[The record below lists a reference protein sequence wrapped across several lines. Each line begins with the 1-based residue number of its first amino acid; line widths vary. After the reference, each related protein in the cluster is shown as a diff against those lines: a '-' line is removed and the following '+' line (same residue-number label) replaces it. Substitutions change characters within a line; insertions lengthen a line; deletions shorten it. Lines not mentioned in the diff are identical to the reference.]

1 VEDRSH
7 SGLRVGLKAGGLLV
21 DGSYVT
27 ALIRPAIA
35 LERSS
40 IAALV
45 DAGVRVSTALAV
57 CMLPVCGA
65 IQKPS
70 WTKQSLV
77 LIDIPMVLVGIFG
90 VIRLILRGKTS
101 SLVTKFGLVYLAGQL
116 ISLASTPTSNGVL
129 QLTRLFASLI
139 IIEELGSLP
148 VATRAKFERL
158 LIALSVAETAL
169 VIAHQFVGHAL
180 ASNFIE
186 AYSSPF
192 SDDGKMHPEGSFQH
206 WYILAAFALMIG
218 AVAVSGAM
226 RGTLSAPWVLA
237 GVAPAGFF
245 ALAAVGRN
253 AAAGAIILAV
263 CLLLALVRLPAR
275 RLLFA
280 GALLV
285 LVLSSVLGVLS
296 QRNAWSGRASSIKTV
311 SAIADRNQKI
321 QQAIELWKTDRIT
334 GVGLGNYMA
343 ALDKSPARSLD
354 PQFLPV
360 HNYALFVLAESG
372 VIGVLAGLPLLGVLL
387 SRLRKRPILAV
398 APLLAIAPFLALD
411 MLFADIPTGI
421 LMLAVGI
428 GFFAFRA
435 DNGELATE
443 KKLLP
448 DEIRS

>member
-1 VEDRSH
+1 M
-7 SGLRVGLKAGGLLV
+7 V
-21 DGSYVT
+21 DSSKVT
-27 ALIRPAIA
+27 ALIRSAVGTDPRLIQG
-35 LERSS
+35 SS
-40 IAALV
+40 IASLV
-45 DAGVRVSTALAV
+45 DAGVRVSTGLAV
-57 CMLPVCGA
+57 AMLPVCGA

-77 LIDIPMVLVGIFG
+77 LIDIPMMLVGIFG
-90 VIRLILRGKTS
+90 ALRLLVRGKS
-101 SLVTKFGLVYLAGQL
+101 SNLLTKFGLVYLAGQL

-129 QLTRLFASLI
+129 QLARLFASLI

-158 LIALSVAETAL
+158 LIGLSVAETAL
-169 VIAHQFVGHAL
+169 VIAHHFVGHAL

-186 AYSSPF
+186 AYWSPF
-192 SDDGKMHPEGSFQH
+192 SDDGNMHPEGSFQH

-253 AAAGAIILAV
+253 AAAGAIILAI
-263 CLLLALVRLPAR
+263 CLLVALVRIPAR
-275 RLLFA
+275 RFLFA

-285 LVLSSVLGVLS
+285 LVVSSALGVFS
-296 QRNAWSGRASSIKTV
+296 QRNAWAGRASNIKTV
-311 SAIADRNQKI
+311 AAIADRNQKN
-321 QQAIELWKTDRIT
+321 QQAIELWKTDRIA
-334 GVGLGNYMA
+334 GVGVGNYMA

-360 HNYALFVLAESG
+360 HNYGLFVLAESG
-372 VIGVLAGLPLLGVLL
+372 IVGILAGIPLLGLL
-387 SRLRKRPILAV
+387 LTRLRKRPILNV
-398 APLLAIAPFLALD
+398 VPLMAIAPFIALD

-421 LMLAVGI
+421 LMLAVGL

-435 DNGELATE
+435 DNSTIE
-443 KKLLP
+443 KQTQGAK
-448 DEIRS
+448 

>member
-1 VEDRSH
+1 MQVD
-7 SGLRVGLKAGGLLV
+7 LKASGWTV
-21 DGSYVT
+21 DGSSVT
-27 ALIRPAIA
+27 AVIRPAVA

-40 IAALV
+40 IAALI
-45 DAGVRVSTALAV
+45 DAGVRISTGLAV
-57 CMLPVCGA
+57 CMVPVCGA

-77 LIDIPMVLVGIFG
+77 LIDIPMMLVGIFG
-90 VIRLILRGKTS
+90 ALRLILRGKTS
-101 SLVTKFGLVYLAGQL
+101 NLLTKFGLVYLVGQL
-116 ISLASTPTSNGVL
+116 LSLASTPTSNGVL

-148 VATRAKFERL
+148 VSVRAKFERL

-169 VIAHQFVGHAL
+169 VVAHHFLGRAV

-192 SDDGKMHPEGSFQH
+192 STDGAMHPEGSFQH

-226 RGTLSAPWVLA
+226 RGTLSGPWVLA

-245 ALAAVGRN
+245 ALASVGRN
-253 AAAGAIILAV
+253 AAVGAIVLAV
-263 CLLLALVRLPAR
+263 CLVVGLVRIPNR
-275 RLLFA
+275 RKVL
-280 GALLV
+280 GCALLV
-285 LVLSSVLGVLS
+285 LVISSGFGVFS
-296 QRNAWSGRASSIKTV
+296 QRNAWAGRASSVKTV

-321 QQAIELWKTDRIT
+321 QQALELWKTDRIA
-334 GVGLGNYMA
+334 GVGVGNYMA
-343 ALDKSPARSLD
+343 ALENSPARSLD

-372 VIGVLAGLPLLGVLL
+372 ILGIAAGIPLLGLL
-387 SRLRKRPILAV
+387 LARLRKRPILTA
-398 APLLAIAPFLALD
+398 APVLAIAPFLAFD

-421 LMLAVGI
+421 LMLAVGL
-428 GFFAFRA
+428 GFFACQA
-435 DNGELATE
+435 DNATMGERALRIQPATT
-443 KKLLP
+443 
-448 DEIRS
+448 